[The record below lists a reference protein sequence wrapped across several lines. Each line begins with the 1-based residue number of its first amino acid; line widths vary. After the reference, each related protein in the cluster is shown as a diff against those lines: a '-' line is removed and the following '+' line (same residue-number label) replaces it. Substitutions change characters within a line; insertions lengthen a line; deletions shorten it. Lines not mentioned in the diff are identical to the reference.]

1 MPPDSRNA
9 TSGSRF
15 IKLLIRTNC
24 CGRILLYL
32 HTTSIFLRLWLIYC
46 CLHLA
51 FCNNNYFTLSE
62 VCCSYLTT
70 YLLFIMA
77 KTPWY
82 DWIITMTLKTI
93 FWYIAPWKK
102 HSKQLC
108 FTDLFLASLQGG
120 HLIHNHSSL
129 HLSLGEYKLAV
140 STDVQASK
148 HAHTQSDISVN
159 TLHPLLRVTF
169 IINRLQLVCNLL
181 LPFTAKIQAA

>member
-15 IKLLIRTNC
+15 IKLLIRNNC

-108 FTDLFLASLQGG
+108 LQGG
-120 HLIHNHSSL
+120 HVIHNHSSL

-140 STDVQASK
+140 STDVPANTNT
-148 HAHTQSDISVN
+148 HTHCDISVN

-169 IINRLQLVCNLL
+169 IINKLQLVCNLL